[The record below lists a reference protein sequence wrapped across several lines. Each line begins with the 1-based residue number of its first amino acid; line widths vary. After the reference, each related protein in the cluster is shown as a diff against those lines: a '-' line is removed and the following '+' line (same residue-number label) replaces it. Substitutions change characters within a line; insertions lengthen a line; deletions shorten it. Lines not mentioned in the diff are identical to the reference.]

1 MQFTCEFV
9 FSLKSKTIGCDSS
22 RLIRAVNEKEVLNE
36 VDLSIMMVFCLCKEF
51 CKGANSIICFYFI
64 LL

>member
-22 RLIRAVNEKEVLNE
+22 RLIRAVNEKETLNE
-36 VDLSIMMVFCLCKEF
+36 VDPSIMMALSSR
-51 CKGANSIICFYFI
+51 GPHT
-64 LL
+64 